1 MAGVSSVK
9 FALRYPKVA
18 AAQIWKIQQEK
29 RDPAYD
35 PDGIYIHDEDWD
47 IMIVLDAC
55 RHDIFAEHSTLEG
68 ELSRK
73 RSRGSTS
80 EEWIRGNFSK
90 GEYGDLVVVA
100 TNPFYKDLA
109 SEIDLR
115 VHHFEWVEPDDYD
128 KELTDPDRVTER
140 VLEMAD
146 KYPNKR
152 ILAHYM
158 QPHAPYIGS
167 VGEQIPFERE
177 PLHQAIVR
185 SEVERDLVQEA
196 YRENLEIVQRSIQP
210 IVNGEHGKV
219 VITADHGELL
229 GERILQSVPLTTYY
243 GHPYGCDHEATRMVP
258 WLEVPSEAADRR
270 TIRKEKA
277 TDIQSEDV
285 SDQLEALGYL

>member
-1 MAGVSSVK
+1 MVDTGSVK

-18 AAQIWKIQQEK
+18 AAQVWKMRQEK
-29 RDPAYD
+29 QDPAYD
-35 PDGIYIHDEDWD
+35 PDGVYIHDEDWD
-47 IMIVLDAC
+47 IMIILDAC
-55 RHDIFAEHSTLEG
+55 RYDTFAEHSTLDG
-68 ELSRK
+68 ELARK

-80 EEWIRGNFSK
+80 EEWIRGNFS
-90 GEYGDLVVVA
+90 EEEHGDLVVVA

-109 SEIDLR
+109 GEIDLK
-115 VHHFEWVEPDDYD
+115 VHHFEWVEPDDYG

-140 VLEMAD
+140 VLEMAE

-167 VGEQIPFERE
+167 VGEKVPFERE

-185 SEVERDLVQEA
+185 GGVEQDVVRGA
-196 YRENLEIVQRSIQP
+196 YRENLEIVQKSIRP
-210 IVNGEHGKV
+210 IVSGEYGKV

-229 GERILQSVPLTTYY
+229 GERILHSVPLTSYY

-258 WLEVPSEAADRR
+258 WLEVPCETSDRR
-270 TIRKEKA
+270 TVRDEEA
-277 TDIQSEDV
+277 TGIHSEDV